1 MRELL
6 NMLAEVEDLRPGQ
19 PQENGSDEEHKTAN
33 NAELGVTQPSEDE
46 TDSDQDNTGQQSS
59 TQDQGAL

>member
-6 NMLAEVEDLRPGQ
+6 NMLAEVEDLRQGQ
-19 PQENGSDEEHKTAN
+19 PQENAQGSDEEHKTAN

-46 TDSDQDNTGQQSS
+46 TDSDQDNTGQ
-59 TQDQGAL
+59 